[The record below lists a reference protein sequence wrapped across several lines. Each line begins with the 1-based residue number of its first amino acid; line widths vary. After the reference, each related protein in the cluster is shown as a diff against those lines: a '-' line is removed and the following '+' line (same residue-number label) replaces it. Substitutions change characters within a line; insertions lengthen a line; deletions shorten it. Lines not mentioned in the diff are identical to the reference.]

1 MRSLFRSGIA
11 LVTAGAL
18 VGVGLAQAPTPAERM
33 RELFLQLDANQDGS
47 IDKEEVPAKARPAFE
62 RLVKQGDANHNGK
75 LEAEEFRAVLV
86 ELKEFSDHAKKKAV
100 ERFRAMDKDR
110 DGKVS
115 REEFTGPKPRFDQL
129 DKSGDGYLTQPEFL
143 GGVPAKAAAKN
154 KKAAQKKKAA
164 KVKKAD

>member
-1 MRSLFRSGIA
+1 MKSLFRYGIA

-18 VGVGLAQAPTPAERM
+18 VGVGLAQVPGEVLPP
-33 RELFLQLDANQDGS
+33 RELFLQLDANQDGA
-47 IDKEEVPAKARPAFE
+47 IDHDEVPAKARPAFE

-86 ELKEFSDHAKKKAV
+86 ELKEFSDYAKKKAV
-100 ERFRAMDKDR
+100 DRFQAMDQDR

-129 DKSGDGYLTQPEFL
+129 DKNGDGFLTQQEFL
-143 GGVPAKAAAKN
+143 GGVQAKAAAKN
-154 KKAAQKKKAA
+154 KKATLKKKAA
-164 KVKKAD
+164 TVKKAD